1 MEIPN
6 TKGVYFMPKIKLEY
20 EEKRFLMQSLVKLAA
35 EMTKEQSKPDINEA
49 EDEFFCTVLDAF
61 DCRIRPSRLFMPSL
75 SVQKVDLKQCLTEH
89 IDYNDYPDE
98 MEHPKEI
105 MEICLEFAYLYYYE
119 RKPCNREE
127 FFDKLCSVFDLFP
140 VKRKDY
146 KEILEKIATQ
156 VEKHGLE
163 SLIMKYK
170 TVVDEKEMAEGY
182 FIINIPEIHIPAYK
196 IEVDMSDK
204 DTLSNWE
211 KITAHLEALGDFVEK
226 PKDKVTCEEISKPID
241 DLINT
246 IYSQL
251 IDAEEKYTELKDQE
265 DED

>member
-1 MEIPN
+1 MELPN

-49 EDEFFCTVLDAF
+49 EDEFFCTVLDPF
-61 DCRIRPSRLFMPSL
+61 DCRIKPSRLVMPSL

-89 IDYNDYPDE
+89 IDYNEYPDE

-119 RKPCNREE
+119 RNPCDREE
-127 FFDKLCSVFDLFP
+127 FFDSLCGVFDLFP
-140 VKRKDY
+140 VKRRDY
-146 KEILEKIATQ
+146 KEALEKITMQ
-156 VEKHGLE
+156 VEKHGIE
-163 SLIMKYK
+163 SLIKKYK

-211 KITAHLEALGDFVEK
+211 KIQGHLETLTDFIEN
-226 PKDKVTCEEISKPID
+226 PKDNVTCEEISKPID
-241 DLINT
+241 ELIHNV
-246 IYSQL
+246 YSQL
-251 IDAEEKYTELKDQE
+251 MDAEEKYTELKDQE

>member
-1 MEIPN
+1 MKAYE
-6 TKGVYFMPKIKLEY
+6 KGYPATFAIMFISAFISSTLAIKL
-20 EEKRFLMQSLVKLAA
+20 KDHAK
-35 EMTKEQSKPDINEA
+35 
-49 EDEFFCTVLDAF
+49 
-61 DCRIRPSRLFMPSL
+61 
-75 SVQKVDLKQCLTEH
+75 
-89 IDYNDYPDE
+89 
-98 MEHPKEI
+98 
-105 MEICLEFAYLYYYE
+105 
-119 RKPCNREE
+119 NREE